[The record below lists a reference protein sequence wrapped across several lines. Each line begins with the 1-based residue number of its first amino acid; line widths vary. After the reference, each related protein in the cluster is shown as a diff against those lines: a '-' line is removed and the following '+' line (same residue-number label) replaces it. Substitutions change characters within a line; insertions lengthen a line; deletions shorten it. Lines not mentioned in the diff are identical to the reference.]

1 MSGRCASFPHVS
13 SLRPCMSN
21 RQQQRPCRSGHAIP
35 MGDAGF
41 LATPATAGSVSPA
54 RERLLPQAVLP
65 AEAGGTAQIH
75 SGTSDRLNE
84 RRLSE
89 VPGADLPSLN
99 CGNQG
104 DKAAAQRFSR
114 YSSPSVFRRQ
124 KGRTRPRT
132 APSGSTPKEESSAAG
147 QVAQPGARGCL
158 VPQRDCGARG
168 SESRESPSISLAL
181 LPDKKEAATAAP
193 SPSRDCRALR
203 FIPAAR

>member
-21 RQQQRPCRSGHAIP
+21 RQQQRPCRSGHATP
-35 MGDAGF
+35 VGDTGF
-41 LATPATAGSVSPA
+41 LATPSLRDLFRQLTSGYCLRGVF
-54 RERLLPQAVLP
+54 P
-65 AEAGGTAQIH
+65 AEAGGTTQIH

-84 RRLSE
+84 RRLSDG
-89 VPGADLPSLN
+89 PGADLPSLN

-104 DKAAAQRFSR
+104 DKAAAQCFSR

-132 APSGSTPKEESSAAG
+132 APSGSTPKEEPSAAG

-168 SESRESPSISLAL
+168 SESRESPSVSLVL

-193 SPSRDCRALR
+193 SPSRDC
-203 FIPAAR
+203 